1 MITLRLKL
9 MRFVFVSVFV
19 WGGGLFFSSDSQCC
33 IYPHTE
39 KKKFQYFIVTE
50 KLFYTT

>member
-9 MRFVFVSVFV
+9 MRFVFVSVSV
-19 WGGGLFFSSDSQCC
+19 WGGVVFSSDSQCC